1 MSFVFYPE
9 MVIFILMLILLIIGI
24 VYIVRKSKQVLR
36 RLSNLEKAVYEK
48 ITSHPIRRTSILYKK
63 HPEKTRLLHA
73 NENEDTELHK
83 KINQQAKQ
91 PILLYEGVI
100 GCLGI

>member
-36 RLSNLEKAVYEK
+36 RLSNLEKALYEK
-48 ITSHPIRRTSILYKK
+48 DNISSYPKDVDTVQEGAPK
-63 HPEKTRLLHA
+63 
-73 NENEDTELHK
+73 EDTFAPRK
-83 KINQQAKQ
+83 RK
-91 PILLYEGVI
+91 
-100 GCLGI
+100 

>member
-36 RLSNLEKAVYEK
+36 RISNLEKAIYEK
-48 ITSHPIRRTSILYKK
+48 ESMSSYPKDVAGNQEGASR
-63 HPEKTRLLHA
+63 
-73 NENEDTELHK
+73 EDTFAPRK
-83 KINQQAKQ
+83 RK
-91 PILLYEGVI
+91 
-100 GCLGI
+100 

>member
-48 ITSHPIRRTSILYKK
+48 DLTSHPIRR
-63 HPEKTRLLHA
+63 R
-73 NENEDTELHK
+73 
-83 KINQQAKQ
+83 
-91 PILLYEGVI
+91 
-100 GCLGI
+100 

>member
-9 MVIFILMLILLIIGI
+9 MVILILMLILLIIGI

-48 ITSHPIRRTSILYKK
+48 DNISSYPKDVDTVQEALR
-63 HPEKTRLLHA
+63 
-73 NENEDTELHK
+73 EDMFAPRK
-83 KINQQAKQ
+83 RK
-91 PILLYEGVI
+91 
-100 GCLGI
+100 

>member
-36 RLSNLEKAVYEK
+36 RLNNLEKAVYEK
-48 ITSHPIRRTSILYKK
+48 DNISSYPKAVDTVQEAPR
-63 HPEKTRLLHA
+63 
-73 NENEDTELHK
+73 EDTFAPRK
-83 KINQQAKQ
+83 RK
-91 PILLYEGVI
+91 
-100 GCLGI
+100 

>member
-24 VYIVRKSKQVLR
+24 VYI
-36 RLSNLEKAVYEK
+36 
-48 ITSHPIRRTSILYKK
+48 RRTLILYKK

-73 NENEDTELHK
+73 NENE
-83 KINQQAKQ
+83 
-91 PILLYEGVI
+91 EGH
-100 GCLGI
+100 GIT

>member
-48 ITSHPIRRTSILYKK
+48 ITSHPIRRTLILYKK
-63 HPEKTRLLHA
+63 EHPEKTRLLHA
-73 NENEDTELHK
+73 NENE
-83 KINQQAKQ
+83 
-91 PILLYEGVI
+91 EGY
-100 GCLGI
+100 GIT